1 MRINN
6 FAKIMDEYYQIHR
19 GFYAVF
25 VIIRAKHI
33 GFIQFYHKILGQP
46 KLNHCKEKQI
56 SYPMLS
62 KSRVES

>member
-46 KLNHCKEKQI
+46 KLNHCKEKKNLVSNVVKI
-56 SYPMLS
+56 TS
-62 KSRVES
+62 